1 MNNFTE
7 SGCEYWHS
15 GLSRNNTSRPA
26 ISFRLPHSTTWPLA
40 AVLVSAN
47 AVGLTFGLTIPLV
60 ALILEQDGYSATWI
74 GINASSAPIASI
86 LIAPFIANIATRIGI
101 FQAMVIC
108 VVLSAILLCLF
119 PVLKNIWFWLVLRF
133 ALGALGAVQWVLGEV
148 WIIALAGR
156 LNRGKIIGLYVT
168 LVSIGFALGP
178 QLITLF
184 GVDGPLP
191 FIAAAC
197 FMLLSVLPILAV
209 RKNIPEPP
217 QHTKASYLTITKA
230 APLIVFAAC
239 LAGFIDTS
247 MMSFLHI
254 FGLRNS
260 LPMESA
266 LLMLTVVFSGTIVLQ
281 IPIGWLADKFNR
293 HRLLLIHGILLF
305 VIPLAVMVM
314 FDTFALWPVL
324 FLWGGLTMGI
334 YTVALTL
341 LGDRFKPIEL
351 AAANAVFVAVYEI
364 GSLGGPLS
372 SGISMDLFGAQ
383 GLMIVYA
390 LSAALFLITAIV
402 LRLKSV

>member
-1 MNNFTE
+1 MN
-7 SGCEYWHS
+7 
-15 GLSRNNTSRPA
+15 
-26 ISFRLPHSTTWPLA
+26 FRDSAAWSLA
-40 AVLVSAN
+40 AVLISAT

-60 ALILEQDGYSATWI
+60 ALILEQEGYSATWI
-74 GINASSAPIASI
+74 GINASAAPIASI
-86 LIAPFIANIATRIGI
+86 LVAPFIANIATRIGI

-119 PVLKNIWFWLVLRF
+119 PASKNIWFWLILRF

-184 GVDGPLP
+184 GADGPLP
-191 FIAAAC
+191 FIVAAC
-197 FMLLSVLPILAV
+197 FMLLSVLPIFAA
-209 RKNIPEPP
+209 RQNIPELP

-230 APLIVFAAC
+230 APLIIFAVC
-239 LAGFIDTS
+239 LAGFTDTS

-254 FGLRNS
+254 FGLRNG
-260 LPMESA
+260 LPIESA
-266 LLMLTVVFSGTIVLQ
+266 LLMLTVVFTGTIALQ
-281 IPIGWLADKFNR
+281 LPIGWLADKFNR
-293 HRLLLIHGILLF
+293 HRLLLIHGVLLF

-341 LGDRFKPIEL
+341 LGDRFKTTEL

-364 GSLGGPLS
+364 GSLSGPLS

-390 LSAALFLITAIV
+390 LIAALFLITAIV
-402 LRLKSV
+402 QRVKSV